1 MIVAISTIFWSKNTP
16 RRERQNIVVF
26 GTTWF
31 SMVNWPTV
39 MRKRVGAIQIE
50 RIILIFDHDAHA
62 RESGTS
68 IHALPW
74 VIEV

>member
-1 MIVAISTIFWSKNTP
+1 M
-16 RRERQNIVVF
+16 VF

-74 VIEV
+74 VIEA